1 MNHDQNVLKI
11 LSGRTVF
18 GNLRSRES
26 NRVEFKQSFNKANTA
41 MYAKTMA
48 SYANNSGGYIIF
60 GIQDTPRKV
69 IGLKNDN
76 FENMKQEQF
85 TEAVNALFSPA
96 IEWEMGIVVINE
108 KITKDNGLSEIEAKK
123 IGWIYTYE
131 AEIKPIIAQKDNTN
145 EKITS
150 GDIFYR
156 YRARNGK
163 IKLAEMEKIIT
174 DRITKERENLLKI
187 MELIRKSGTANIGI
201 VNYKDGKL
209 STPYGVDITFERKL
223 VAQVLKKAKFIKE
236 GSFNETDGMP
246 VIKVTGNIDLAE
258 EVLVPEGNPDDT
270 HPYIQRQLAERLEI
284 GKQDLYALIWYFK
297 MKESRKYHLEITVSK
312 SSKTHKFSNF
322 ALEFLREKVREL
334 SSNEI
339 EFNRIRTAYKNR
351 NRQEE
356 KINEQTKI

>member
-11 LSGRTVF
+11 LSGRTSS

-96 IEWEMGIVVINE
+96 IEWETGMVVINE
-108 KITKDNGLSEIEAKK
+108 EITNNGLIGTEVKK
-123 IGWIYTYE
+123 IGWIYAYE
-131 AEIKPIIAQKDNTN
+131 AEIKPIIAQKDNAS

-163 IKLAEMEKIIT
+163 IKLAEMEKIIA
-174 DRITKERENLLKI
+174 DRISKERESLLKI
-187 MELIRKSGTANIGI
+187 MELIRKSGTTNIGI

-209 STPYGVDITFERKL
+209 STPYGVDVTFERKL

-246 VIKVTGNIDLAE
+246 VIKVSGKIDLAE
-258 EVLVPEGNPDDT
+258 EVPVPEGNPDDT
-270 HPYIQRQLAERLEI
+270 HPYIQRQLAEKLGI
-284 GKQDLYALIWYFK
+284 SKQDLYALIWYFK

-312 SSKTHKFSNF
+312 SGKTHKFSNF
-322 ALEFLREKVREL
+322 ALEFLRAKVREL

-351 NRQEE
+351 KQLEAN
-356 KINEQTKI
+356 NEQTEV

>member
-123 IGWIYTYE
+123 I
-131 AEIKPIIAQKDNTN
+131 
-145 EKITS
+145 
-150 GDIFYR
+150 
-156 YRARNGK
+156 
-163 IKLAEMEKIIT
+163 
-174 DRITKERENLLKI
+174 
-187 MELIRKSGTANIGI
+187 
-201 VNYKDGKL
+201 
-209 STPYGVDITFERKL
+209 
-223 VAQVLKKAKFIKE
+223 
-236 GSFNETDGMP
+236 
-246 VIKVTGNIDLAE
+246 
-258 EVLVPEGNPDDT
+258 
-270 HPYIQRQLAERLEI
+270 
-284 GKQDLYALIWYFK
+284 
-297 MKESRKYHLEITVSK
+297 
-312 SSKTHKFSNF
+312 
-322 ALEFLREKVREL
+322 VRH
-334 SSNEI
+334 
-339 EFNRIRTAYKNR
+339 
-351 NRQEE
+351 
-356 KINEQTKI
+356 

>member
-1 MNHDQNVLKI
+1 MVLNHDQNVLKI
-11 LSGRTVF
+11 LSGRTKF

-26 NRVEFKQSFNKANTA
+26 NKVEFKQSFNKANTA

-60 GIQDTPRKV
+60 GIQDTPRKIV
-69 IGLKNDN
+69 GLKNDN

-96 IEWEMGIVVINE
+96 IEWEMGVVVVEEIVN
-108 KITKDNGLSEIEAKK
+108 DNGLSETESKK
-123 IGWIYTYE
+123 IGWIYAYE
-131 AEIKPIIAQKDNTN
+131 AETKPIIAQKDNTS

-163 IKLAEMEKIIT
+163 IKLAEMEKIIA
-174 DRITKERENLLKI
+174 DRIAKERENLLKI

-201 VNYKDGKL
+201 INYKDGKL
-209 STPYGVDITFERKL
+209 STPYGVDVTFERKL

-258 EVLVPEGNPDDT
+258 EVPVPEGNPDDT
-270 HPYIQRQLAERLEI
+270 HPYIQRQLAEKLEI

-322 ALEFLREKVREL
+322 ALEVLREKVREL

-351 NRQEE
+351 NRQEAN
-356 KINEQTKI
+356 NEQTEV

>member
-123 IGWIYTYE
+123 
-131 AEIKPIIAQKDNTN
+131 N
-145 EKITS
+145 
-150 GDIFYR
+150 
-156 YRARNGK
+156 
-163 IKLAEMEKIIT
+163 
-174 DRITKERENLLKI
+174 
-187 MELIRKSGTANIGI
+187 
-201 VNYKDGKL
+201 
-209 STPYGVDITFERKL
+209 
-223 VAQVLKKAKFIKE
+223 
-236 GSFNETDGMP
+236 
-246 VIKVTGNIDLAE
+246 
-258 EVLVPEGNPDDT
+258 
-270 HPYIQRQLAERLEI
+270 RL
-284 GKQDLYALIWYFK
+284 DLYLR
-297 MKESRKYHLEITVSK
+297 SRD
-312 SSKTHKFSNF
+312 KTNNSAKG
-322 ALEFLREKVREL
+322 
-334 SSNEI
+334 
-339 EFNRIRTAYKNR
+339 
-351 NRQEE
+351 
-356 KINEQTKI
+356 